1 MPQSAT
7 RKTKRATEKAIKETD
22 ILCVKRNGF
31 IGSMYVNGVTL
42 HLTNTHAVLS
52 RAYTHNV
59 FQVGSE
65 NYSMLKY
72 IYELNAQKDRTEAED
87 DILQNAKAFVLSF
100 TMNDFAGNQ
109 EQIQF
114 NFKLFELYL
123 MKVTHAAK
131 EEVEKFTEELVG
143 FITNNNETEKIDQSD
158 LESEEVENANNV
170 DLNHVRAG
178 FNMVDA
184 LEANVPLE
192 EPK

>member
-1 MPQSAT
+1 MQSQA
-7 RKTKRATEKAIKETD
+7 RKTKRETQKAIEKTD
-22 ILCVKRNGF
+22 ILCVKRNGY

-59 FQVGSE
+59 FQVGSD

-72 IYELNAQKDRTEAED
+72 IYTLNDKKNRTEEEEE
-87 DILQNAKAFVLSF
+87 ILKNAKAFILSF
-100 TMNDFAGNQ
+100 TINDFAGNQ
-109 EQIQF
+109 SEIKM

-131 EEVEKFTEELVG
+131 EEVESFANSIVE
-143 FITNNNETEKIDQSD
+143 FITKNNEVENLDQSD
-158 LESEEVENANNV
+158 LSSEEVEAINNV

-178 FNMVDA
+178 YNMIDA
-184 LEANVPLE
+184 LEQENPSE
-192 EPK
+192 ELK

>member
-1 MPQSAT
+1 MQSQA

-22 ILCVKRNGF
+22 ILCVNRKGY

-42 HLTNTHAVLS
+42 QLTNTHAVLS

-72 IYELNAQKDRTEAED
+72 IYDLNAKTDRTEEEN

-100 TMNDFAGNQ
+100 TINDFAGNQ
-109 EQIQF
+109 DQIKF

-123 MKVTHAAK
+123 MKVTHATK
-131 EEVEKFTEELVG
+131 EEVEKFTENIMA
-143 FITNNNETEKIDQSD
+143 FFNKNNEAEVLDQSD

-184 LEANVPLE
+184 LESNMPSE

>member
-1 MPQSAT
+1 MQSQA
-7 RKTKRATEKAIKETD
+7 RKTKRETKKAIEKTD
-22 ILCVKRNGF
+22 ILCVKRTGY

-59 FQVGSE
+59 FQVGSD

-72 IYELNAQKDRTEAED
+72 IYTLNDKKDRTEEED
-87 DILQNAKAFVLSF
+87 EILENAKAFVLSF

-109 EQIQF
+109 SQIQM

-123 MKVTHAAK
+123 MKITHAAK
-131 EEVEKFTEELVG
+131 EEIEEFTNNLVE
-143 FITNNNETEKIDQSD
+143 FITNSGKIETLDQSD
-158 LESEEVENANNV
+158 LESEEVEAINNV

-178 FNMVDA
+178 FNMIDS
-184 LEANVPLE
+184 LEAEKPSE

>member
-1 MPQSAT
+1 
-7 RKTKRATEKAIKETD
+7 
-22 ILCVKRNGF
+22 
-31 IGSMYVNGVTL
+31 MYVNGVTL
-42 HLTNTHAVLS
+42 QLTNTHAVLS

-72 IYELNAQKDRTEAED
+72 IYYLNAKTDRTKEED

-100 TMNDFAGNQ
+100 TINDFAGNQ
-109 EQIQF
+109 DQIKF

-123 MKVTHAAK
+123 MKVTHATK
-131 EEVEKFTEELVG
+131 EEVEKFTNELVG
-143 FITNNNETEKIDQSD
+143 FITNNNEAEVLDQSN

-184 LEANVPLE
+184 LEANVPSE

>member
-1 MPQSAT
+1 MQSQA

-22 ILCVKRNGF
+22 ILCVKRKGF

-72 IYELNAQKDRTEAED
+72 IYDLNAKTDRTKEED

-100 TMNDFAGNQ
+100 TINDFAGNQ

-114 NFKLFELYL
+114 NFKLYELYL

-131 EEVEKFTEELVG
+131 EEVESFTESLMAL
-143 FITNNNETEKIDQSD
+143 FNQNNETEVLDQSD

-184 LEANVPLE
+184 LEANVPSE

>member
-1 MPQSAT
+1 MQSQA

-22 ILCVKRNGF
+22 ILCVKRNGY

-72 IYELNAQKDRTEAED
+72 IYDLNAKTDRTEEEE

-100 TMNDFAGNQ
+100 TINDFSGNQ

-114 NFKLFELYL
+114 NFKLYELYL
-123 MKVTHAAK
+123 MKVTHATK
-131 EEVEKFTEELVG
+131 
-143 FITNNNETEKIDQSD
+143 
-158 LESEEVENANNV
+158 EEVENANNV

-184 LEANVPLE
+184 LEANMPSE

>member
-1 MPQSAT
+1 MQSQA

-22 ILCVKRNGF
+22 ILCVNRKGY

-42 HLTNTHAVLS
+42 QLTNTHAVLS

-72 IYELNAQKDRTEAED
+72 IYDLNAKTDRTKEED

-100 TMNDFAGNQ
+100 TINDFAGNQ

-131 EEVEKFTEELVG
+131 EEVESFTESLMAL
-143 FITNNNETEKIDQSD
+143 FNQNNEAEVLDQSN

-178 FNMVDA
+178 YNMIDA
-184 LEANVPLE
+184 LEANMPAE

>member
-1 MPQSAT
+1 MQSQA
-7 RKTKRATEKAIKETD
+7 RKQKRDAEKAIKETD
-22 ILCVKRNGF
+22 ILCVKRKGF

-59 FQVGSE
+59 FQVGSV

-72 IYELNAQKDRTEAED
+72 IYDLNAKTDRTKEED

-100 TMNDFAGNQ
+100 TINDFAGNQ

-114 NFKLFELYL
+114 NFKLYELYL

-131 EEVEKFTEELVG
+131 EEVESFTENLMA
-143 FITNNNETEKIDQSD
+143 FFNQNNEAEVLDQSD

-170 DLNHVRAG
+170 DLNHVRSG

-184 LEANVPLE
+184 LEANKPSE